1 MTHPPLDPT
10 SGDPRRLTYE
20 DYVLLPDD
28 GKRYEIIDGELHV
41 SPAATPL
48 HQRVSRRIQFHLML
62 MLEQP
67 KFGEVYDAPID
78 LLLDSHT
85 VVQPD
90 LLVIRT
96 ENLSIVGEKNL
107 QGPPDLVV
115 EILSPSSR
123 RRDRLVKFE
132 AYARLGVPSYWI
144 VDPEKQT
151 IEVYE
156 KEGENYRLECRATP
170 PGPLKVRRFPEVALP
185 LAGLFD

>member
-10 SGDPRRLTYE
+10 SGEHRRLTYE

-41 SPAATPL
+41 SPAPTPR
-48 HQRVSRRIQFHLML
+48 HQRVSLKLARWLLRT
-62 MLEQP
+62 LEDAGL
-67 KFGEVYDAPID
+67 GEVYDAPID
-78 LLLDSHT
+78 LLLHANT

-90 LLVIRT
+90 ILFVRT

-144 VDPEKQT
+144 VDPEEQT

-156 KEGENYRLECRATP
+156 KESGSYRLDCRATP
-170 PGPLKVRRFPEVALP
+170 PGTLKPGRFPELALP
-185 LAGLFD
+185 LKELFD